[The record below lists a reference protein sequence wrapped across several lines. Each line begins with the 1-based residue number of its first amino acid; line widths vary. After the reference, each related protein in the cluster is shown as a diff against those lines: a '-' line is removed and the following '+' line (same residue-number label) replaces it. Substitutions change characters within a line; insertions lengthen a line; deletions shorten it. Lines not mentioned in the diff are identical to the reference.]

1 MISITVKEN
10 QTGGYPPI
18 EAGSYRAVCYS
29 IVVLGT
35 TYNEVFD
42 NVQKK
47 VMFTWELPDER
58 INVNG
63 EDKPR
68 AISATYT
75 MSLNEKANL
84 RKTLE
89 SWRGKQFTAEELQ
102 GFDITKVLGA
112 PCMIST
118 TTGTNTLGKQFAKV
132 SAVSRLPKGMEVPK
146 DTENP
151 QVIFDISND
160 DCPLEDMEKLPTFV
174 QERIK
179 QSEEYKRRTTRPSD
193 FLVVANS
200 EDLPFD

>member
-10 QTGGYPPI
+10 QGGGFPPL
-18 EAGSYRAVCYS
+18 EAGSYRAICYS

-35 TYNEVFD
+35 TYNEMFD
-42 NVQKK
+42 NIQKK
-47 VMFTWELPDER
+47 LMFTWELPDER
-58 INVNG
+58 ITVDG

-89 SWRGKQFTAEELQ
+89 SWRGKQFTSEELR

-112 PCMIST
+112 PCMISVT
-118 TTGTNTLGKQFAKV
+118 QGTNPLGKAYAKV
-132 SAVSRLPKGMEVPK
+132 TGVSRLPKGMEVPT

-151 QVIFDISND
+151 KVIFDITNEE
-160 DCPLEDMEKLPTFV
+160 CPLEDMEKLPAFV

-179 QSEEYKRRTTRPSD
+179 QSEEYKARKTSPDD
-193 FLVVANS
+193 FIEIEG

>member
-1 MISITVKEN
+1 MIAITVKEN
-10 QTGGYPPI
+10 QGGGYPPL
-18 EAGSYRAVCYS
+18 EAGSYRAICYS

-35 TYNEVFD
+35 TYNEMFD
-42 NVQKK
+42 NIQKK

-58 INVNG
+58 IEKDG
-63 EDKPR
+63 KSLPR

-75 MSLNEKANL
+75 LSLNEKSNL

-89 SWRGKQFTAEELQ
+89 TWRGKQFTADELQ

-118 TTGTNTLGKQFAKV
+118 TVGTNTLGVVYHNGEIVAY
-132 SAVSRLPKGMEVPK
+132 LPKGMEAPK

-151 QVIFDISND
+151 KVIFDISNEE
-160 DCPLEDMEKLPTFV
+160 CPLEDMELLPPFV

-179 QSEEYKRRTTRPSD
+179 QSEEYKKRTTSPDD
-193 FLVVANS
+193 FIAADD